1 MSDYPDSSIA
11 WRKRA
16 AVATAKAV
24 LTGELG
30 LIEGC
35 VALSQVAH
43 GLVPRWHDDPD
54 FFVFGVVASDTD
66 HLPTGSARK
75 YWNSDALA
83 REDHHIAQYEA
94 KARTDIL
101 AACQNIVARFGD
113 A

>member
-11 WRKRA
+11 WRKRT

-24 LTGELG
+24 LAGELG

-35 VALSQVAH
+35 VALSRVAQ

-54 FFVFGVVASDTD
+54 FLVFGAVASETD
-66 HLPTGSARK
+66 HLPTGSARTH
-75 YWNSDALA
+75 WNPDALA
-83 REDHHIAQYEA
+83 REDERIAQYEA
-94 KARTDIL
+94 KVRTDIV
-101 AACQNIVARFGD
+101 AACQNIIVRYGD

>member
-1 MSDYPDSSIA
+1 LSDYPDSGIT
-11 WRKRA
+11 WRKRT

-24 LTGELG
+24 LSGELG

-35 VALSQVAH
+35 VVLSGVAH

-54 FFVFGVVASDTD
+54 FLVFGVVASDTD

-75 YWNSDALA
+75 YWNPDALA
-83 REDHHIAQYEA
+83 REDQRIAEYGA
-94 KARTDIL
+94 KSRTDIVT
-101 AACQNIVARFGD
+101 ACQNIIARFGD